1 MSGYDYGNARL
12 RVMKSRLFAPS
23 ELASLAEARTLQN
36 LIAALTR
43 TPYRK
48 AIDSALARTAG
59 GLECIAEALHL
70 DLVENLSQM
79 RQFYE
84 GQARELVLIVLRQYD
99 VHNVKVILR
108 AKSRFASPIDI
119 SRALLPVGELSQG
132 VLDELIRAPDLRAA
146 IDTLVT
152 MRLSIAQPLLRVR
165 AEHPGAD
172 VPEMELALDRWHFH
186 EARQSLKASRDGGA
200 AILSG
205 ALNLEADIANLLI
218 VLRFASDP
226 AERQMLRLTLAG
238 GSLADLLVEPGTV
251 PMETLVQAGEQST
264 LEAAVEILAS
274 TPYQAP
280 LNAGLLRYRRS
291 ERLSEFERALA
302 AYKLRWMAVLIGR
315 DPLGIG
321 VPLGYL
327 ALKTN
332 EVANLRWIAQGIDMG
347 LTPDAIKADL
357 ELVQ

>member
-12 RVMKSRLFAPS
+12 RAMKSRLLSPS
-23 ELASLAEARTLQN
+23 ELASLAEARNLQN
-36 LIAALTR
+36 VITALAKT
-43 TPYRK
+43 TYRR

-59 GLECIAEALHL
+59 GMDCIAEALHL

-84 GQARELVLIVLRQYD
+84 GQAKELVLLILRRYD

-108 AKSRFASPIDI
+108 AKSRFTSPIDI
-119 SRALLPVGELSQG
+119 TRSLLPVGELSRG
-132 VLDELIRAPDLRAA
+132 VLDELVRAPDLRAA
-146 IDTLVT
+146 IDMLAT
-152 MRLSIAQPLLRVR
+152 MRLSIVQPLLRVR

-172 VPEMELALDRWHFH
+172 LPAMELALDRWHFY
-186 EARQSLKASRDGGA
+186 EAKQSLKASHAGEV

-226 AERQMLRLTLAG
+226 EERQMLRLTLAAD
-238 GSLADLLVEPGTV
+238 SLADLLVEPGTV

-274 TPYQAP
+274 TPYEVP
-280 LNAGLLRYRRS
+280 LNAALLRYRKS
-291 ERLSEFERALA
+291 KRLSDFERALA
-302 AYKLRWMAVLIGR
+302 AYRLHWIAGLIGR

-332 EVANLRWIAQGIDMG
+332 EVANLRWIAQGIDLG